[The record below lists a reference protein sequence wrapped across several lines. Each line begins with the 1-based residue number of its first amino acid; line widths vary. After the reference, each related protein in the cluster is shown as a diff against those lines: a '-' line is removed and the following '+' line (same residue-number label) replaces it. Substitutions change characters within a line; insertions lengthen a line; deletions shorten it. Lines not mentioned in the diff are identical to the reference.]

1 MIILKYVK
9 IIGILWILLA
19 LAVCANGEI
28 AIVDV
33 EQSMV
38 GQQDGVIVIVAA
50 RTAVFE
56 ISDFE
61 EVWQYG
67 SKRDFV

>member
-1 MIILKYVK
+1 M
-9 IIGILWILLA
+9 LA